1 MIFEVIE
8 YVKDEN
14 GTERILT
21 TYEISASDYG
31 RTVDR
36 LDGDV
41 RLDRI
46 SSYAITQVF

>member
-8 YVKDEN
+8 YIKDEN

-21 TYEISASDYG
+21 TYEISARDYSI
-31 RTVDR
+31 TVNR

-41 RLDRI
+41 WLGRI

>member
-14 GTERILT
+14 GIERIIT
-21 TYEISASDYG
+21 TYEISASDYALA
-31 RTVDR
+31 VSR

-41 RLDRI
+41 RIGRI

>member
-21 TYEISASDYG
+21 TYEISASDY
-31 RTVDR
+31 RITVSR

-41 RLDRI
+41 WLGRI
-46 SSYAITQVF
+46 SSYAITPVF